1 MSMWK
6 PMAEKVLWT
15 FVQAAA
21 VAFAAASSLDWSAG
35 RAALAAGVAA
45 VVTLGLSAVSAEAVR
60 EDLGFYRELG
70 LRVVRSSV
78 AAFLSFLLVDPGA
91 VLTGKAWQGAVG
103 AAAMAALVVV
113 KGMAAQFVGDPD
125 SPATL
130 RSVPS
135 GEA

>member
-1 MSMWK
+1 
-6 PMAEKVLWT
+6 
-15 FVQAAA
+15 
-21 VAFAAASSLDWSAG
+21 
-35 RAALAAGVAA
+35 